1 MSQALPVPAVIPRG
15 WHRPVRPVA
24 LLLLAGGL
32 LLVWVALVAWAI
44 WYVYGH
50 WESRVHL
57 QRQALLMRLP
67 EGTAALA
74 EMVAPI
80 STRVQA
86 QPVVRV
92 PLKQTIEARLTEPLV
107 AQLRVRTTVPVD
119 TVLEV
124 QHQVPVRT
132 TLQAQVD
139 LGRWLPTL
147 DVVVPVAL
155 TVPVRLSVPVRAQ
168 VPLDLDLVVSGEM
181 RQAVPLT
188 LDQTLML
195 RPRLDAPV
203 QAQLTRQTRFALHG
217 ETAPIPLELLDARL
231 RVPFDLTFLRQRA
244 GGVGSEGGSRH

>member
-1 MSQALPVPAVIPRG
+1 MSQALSALAPIPRG

-24 LLLLAGGL
+24 LLLVSGGL

-57 QRQALLMRLP
+57 QRQALLLRLP
-67 EGTAALA
+67 EGTAAVA
-74 EMVAPI
+74 EMMTPI

-86 QPVVRV
+86 QPEVRV
-92 PLKQTIEARLTEPLV
+92 PLKQTIEAHLTEPLV

-168 VPLDLDLVVSGEM
+168 VPLDLELVVSGEL
-181 RQAVPLT
+181 RQAVPLA
-188 LDQTLML
+188 LDQTLVL
-195 RPRLDAPV
+195 RPRLDAPL

-231 RVPFDLTFLRQRA
+231 RVPFDLTFLRQRVVPVGVV
-244 GGVGSEGGSRH
+244 GGTRH